1 MTNRPTPAF
10 VSDLER
16 QAMQA
21 ARLEA
26 DHRIQ
31 MRDRLAQLETMRV
44 AAYRRLNLLRDMAAA
59 IATATDDAAAVEA
72 GLDHVCARTGW
83 SEADAAWVE
92 LRDRLKPVA
101 VTIRAAEQPTA
112 APGQPPA
119 PVQAPVL
126 AFASFEAWY
135 RARFDAD
142 FLSLMAS
149 DAPTF
154 QSVVDF

>member
-1 MTNRPTPAF
+1 MPEF
-10 VSDLER
+10 VNDLER
-16 QAMQA
+16 QAKLA
-21 ARLEA
+21 ARAEA
-26 DHRIQ
+26 DYRIQ
-31 MRDRLAQLETMRV
+31 TRDRLAQLEASRV

-59 IATATDDAAAVEA
+59 VAAVTDDAAAVEA

-83 SEADAAWVE
+83 SEADAAWAEVRE
-92 LRDRLKPVA
+92 RLKPVA
-101 VTIRAAEQPTA
+101 LAMRAAELPTA
-112 APGQPPA
+112 APEQPPA
-119 PVQAPVL
+119 SVLAPVL

-149 DAPTF
+149 DAPIF

>member
-1 MTNRPTPAF
+1 MPAF
-10 VSDLER
+10 VHDLER
-16 QAMQA
+16 QAQQA
-21 ARLEA
+21 ARAEA
-26 DHRIQ
+26 DYRIQ
-31 MRDRLAQLETMRV
+31 VRDRLAQLEAARV

-59 IATATDDAAAVEA
+59 IAAVADEAAAIEA
-72 GLDHVCARTGW
+72 GLDHACARTGW
-83 SEADAAWVE
+83 SAADGAYAE
-92 LRDRLKPVA
+92 LRERLKPTA
-101 VTIRAAEQPTA
+101 AAIQAAERPP
-112 APGQPPA
+112 APGQPRPA
-119 PVQAPVL
+119 AQAPVL